1 MHKRA
6 FVWGTILCGLLVSN
20 IMGIASDCTRIR
32 FQINGTALEDH
43 LGYAI
48 AAVGDING
56 DDTLDF
62 LVGAPGA
69 DPGGISQAGSA
80 FLYSGADTSV
90 LGEFHGVDGINAD
103 EIFGDILGS
112 ALTELGDVNGD
123 SVLDFIVAAPLAN
136 PEGRIDAGSVFI
148 HSGLDNSLLYRLDGQ
163 AGRGPGEF
171 FGDAFGFSVAGLGD
185 LNGDGMPDFI
195 VGAPYANP
203 DSIID
208 AGSVF
213 VHSGADGQLL
223 RRIDGLSAG
232 DQFGFSVAAAG
243 DVDADGKTDF
253 LVGAPHADPNGVFQ
267 AGSAYLFSGASD
279 SLLIQLNGT
288 DSVDELGT
296 SVAGL
301 GDVNNDGKP
310 DFICGAPAG
319 SPTGPGRPGKAMVI
333 SGLDGSPLHIIIG
346 ATANDGTGRSVD
358 GAGDVD
364 GDGAKDFIVGA
375 RYADPGQFTDAGTAS
390 VYSGTDG
397 KLLHQLNGSSTNEF
411 LGWAVAGVGDVD
423 GNGRDDFM
431 AGARNYSP
439 SEELSNAG
447 RALLV
452 LSGTVVKGDLNLN
465 ASLSPADVV
474 SQLNAVF
481 LSSPF
486 PAPFCAA
493 DVNCDAQLTPSDV
506 VILLNAVFGGSPI
519 PCVS

>member
-1 MHKRA
+1 MFKQ
-6 FVWGTILCGLLVSN
+6 VLSLGIVSLCYFLANTSCFG
-20 IMGIASDCTRIR
+20 SDCTRIR
-32 FQINGTALEDH
+32 FQINGAALEDH

-48 AAVGDING
+48 VGVGDING
-56 DDTLDF
+56 DGTLDF

-69 DPGGISQAGSA
+69 DPDGISQAGSA
-80 FLYSGADTSV
+80 YLYSGADTSV

-112 ALTELGDVNGD
+112 ALTGLGDVNGD

-185 LNGDGMPDFI
+185 LSGDGMPDFI
-195 VGAPYANP
+195 VGAPYTNP
-203 DSIID
+203 DSFID

-213 VHSGADGQLL
+213 IHSGADGQLL
-223 RRIDGLSAG
+223 RRIDGLSTG
-232 DQFGFSVAAAG
+232 DQFGFSVASAG
-243 DVDADGKTDF
+243 DVDIDGKTDF

-267 AGSAYLFSGASD
+267 AGSVYLFSGAND
-279 SLLIQLNGT
+279 SLLIQFNGT
-288 DSVDELGT
+288 DSADELGA

-319 SPTGPGRPGKAMVI
+319 SPTGPGRPGKAIVF
-333 SGLDGSPLHIIIG
+333 SGLDGSSLHIIIG

-358 GAGDVD
+358 GAGDVN
-364 GDGAKDFIVGA
+364 GDGAKDFIIGA
-375 RYADPGQFTDAGTAS
+375 RYADPGEFADAGTAS
-390 VYSGTDG
+390 VYSGADG

-411 LGWAVAGVGDVD
+411 FGWAVAGVGDVD

-439 SEELSNAG
+439 SEELLNAG
-447 RALLV
+447 RALLI
-452 LSGTVVKGDLNLN
+452 LSGTAVKGDLNLDVN
-465 ASLSPADVV
+465 LSPADLV
-474 SQLNAVF
+474 SELNVVF
-481 LSSPF
+481 LGSAFS
-486 PAPFCAA
+486 APLCAA
-493 DVNCDAQLTPSDV
+493 DTNCDAQLTPSDV